1 MANNYE
7 ITMKEYNG
15 TDYDNLYPETT
26 SGQVKLDASAQSA
39 VNLSSGTSMDDAI
52 QKITQEGGVYKVGD
66 TLISA
71 RTGLGDKWLLQNGA
85 KFTSAQYPELSQL
98 FNPSIG
104 NPVKITDA
112 PSANEFTFVTEGK
125 PGEILATYTNNV
137 YSTSYPFTSWNTTTA
152 TSSSGYNS
160 VMYPAYDRNTQEY
173 YTAFGNPGNDV
184 PSTSSTFYP
193 YHGSS
198 FSNLTQISSYV
209 KGLPMGFSYSNNKLY
224 SLSWQRSSNANYGHI
239 FEKSVS
245 GTTFTDL
252 NIYLGGSIQ
261 NQSTLNYFTML
272 GSNKFVICTQY
283 GNGAS
288 MNGDNM
294 LYISGTSFTLPK
306 HKPAVAMNSSKLFA
320 FKTKTSGSGIALSV
334 VDPTASTLNW
344 VESNITSMGTYQSI
358 VATDNIAWATVS
370 NSGSTTVYQSV
381 TADFSMWQEVANISS
396 DIRYS
401 YYDATNNKLFFIS
414 PMGAI
419 YSADVGGS
427 FSIPTFSPA
436 SGLYAYIRAKT

>member
-26 SGQVKLDASAQSA
+26 SGQVKLGASAQSA

-112 PSANEFTFVTEGK
+112 PSTNEFTFVTEGK
-125 PGEILATYTNNV
+125 PGEILATYGLV
-137 YSTSYPFTSWNTTTA
+137 AYSLSYPYTSWSLSTA
-152 TSSSGYNS
+152 SGGGGYS
-160 VMYPAYDRNTQEY
+160 DLICPAYDITSQNY
-173 YTAFGNPGNDV
+173 YTAFGQVYGDPTTG
-184 PSTSSTFYP
+184 SSFYP
-193 YHGSS
+193 YYGTS
-198 FSNLTQISSYV
+198 FDSLTQVTPYI
-209 KGLPMGFSYSNNKLY
+209 KGVPFGFSYSNNRLY
-224 SLSWQRSSNANYGHI
+224 ALALQRSSGANYGYI

-245 GTTFTDL
+245 GTTFTGL

-261 NQSTLNYFTML
+261 AQSTLNYFTML
-272 GSNKFVICTQY
+272 GNNKFVICTQC

-288 MNGDNM
+288 MYGDNM

-370 NSGSTTVYQSV
+370 NSGNTTVYQSV

-427 FSIPTFSPA
+427 FSIPSFSPA
-436 SGLYAYIRAKT
+436 TGLYAYIRAKT